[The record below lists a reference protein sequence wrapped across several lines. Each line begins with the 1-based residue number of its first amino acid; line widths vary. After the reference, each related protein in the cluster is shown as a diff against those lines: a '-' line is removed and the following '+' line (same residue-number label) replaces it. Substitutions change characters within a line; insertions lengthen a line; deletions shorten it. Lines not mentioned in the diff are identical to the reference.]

1 MKPRQ
6 IVFRTPR
13 QARDVADAILFIGA
27 EPGTTAL
34 DTGPEYEAQAGTIPS
49 GMSFGDQG
57 YVVTDAPM
65 PIVQQI
71 ARRLGAEI
79 VPQRHPRTITNR
91 HRPNPPN
98 GLKVG
103 DRFEHKH
110 FLNPE
115 TRQPLVGL
123 VTRIAGGIVYYRP
136 DYGLHD
142 DGTPWLGSA
151 AYFPVEQ
158 ESRWVARIISHRTK
172 RNPMSRKSGLT
183 RAKAREMLDEHDYV
197 SERQR
202 RFLGARA
209 SGYAPNPNDVVLLKP
224 LAGGHAER
232 LRISTADAKRL
243 EPLYPLP
250 RMGTEVV
257 VRSTTDSRGR
267 GAVLWLA
274 NESGRYFVHSS
285 TTPLVDWADV
295 FGVSVRLDDLKRA
308 QRPNP
313 PDGEAIAYAGHII
326 RQVGPRRWEILR
338 NEHNVG
344 YEPSQTAALRAVRR
358 LVPSARTYT
367 PTRVTRRNPRSAGSW
382 GVWVVTD
389 GYDNVAV
396 VVAEGEAKA
405 RAELREYSKLG
416 RVSLIPIVE
425 GLSKAKAVEAGKRT
439 AARVL
444 GSGYEP
450 HISPRN

>member
-34 DTGPEYEAQAGTIPS
+34 DTGPKYEAQAGTIPS

-57 YVVTDAPM
+57 YVLTDAPM

-209 SGYAPNPNDVVLLKP
+209 SGYAPNPGDVLLLKP
-224 LAGGHAER
+224 LSGGHAER

-267 GAVLWLA
+267 GATLWLA

-313 PDGEAIAYAGHII
+313 PDGE
-326 RQVGPRRWEILR
+326 
-338 NEHNVG
+338 
-344 YEPSQTAALRAVRR
+344 
-358 LVPSARTYT
+358 
-367 PTRVTRRNPRSAGSW
+367 VTRRNPRSAGAW

>member
-34 DTGPEYEAQAGTIPS
+34 DTGPKYEAQAGTIPS

-57 YVVTDAPM
+57 YVLTDAPM

-158 ESRWVARIISHRTK
+158 QSRWVARIISHRTK

-209 SGYAPNPNDVVLLKP
+209 SGEPRRNAPGEVTIFDRENNVIGRSKNLRGILNRSRKHVVTRITLGHMGGSQGQLGITWRDGSFA
-224 LAGGHAER
+224 LADFADYEVMRRFVTARRTR
-232 LRISTADAKRL
+232 LFAL
-243 EPLYPLP
+243 
-250 RMGTEVV
+250 
-257 VRSTTDSRGR
+257 
-267 GAVLWLA
+267 
-274 NESGRYFVHSS
+274 
-285 TTPLVDWADV
+285 ADV
-295 FGVSVRLDDLKRA
+295 RDEL
-308 QRPNP
+308 
-313 PDGEAIAYAGHII
+313 GE
-326 RQVGPRRWEILR
+326 PM
-338 NEHNVG
+338 
-344 YEPSQTAALRAVRR
+344 S
-358 LVPSARTYT
+358 
-367 PTRVTRRNPRSAGSW
+367 NPRSAGSW